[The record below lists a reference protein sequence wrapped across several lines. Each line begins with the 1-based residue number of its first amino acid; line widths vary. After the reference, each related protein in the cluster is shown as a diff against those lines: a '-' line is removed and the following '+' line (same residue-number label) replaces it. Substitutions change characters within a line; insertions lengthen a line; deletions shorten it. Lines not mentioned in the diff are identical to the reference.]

1 MEGKDR
7 SWERRKEKRGRPP
20 AKNSLGTFVS
30 EIFCL
35 NLCTEEKRCDIWT
48 LEFLLQWFYNNLPCL
63 PINWPAHNLSRGHH
77 NQNTIQDK
85 YGSFQVFLVY
95 ITAVQASA
103 GLWTLAY
110 FALGQDFWLEPTNPH
125 WRIGSGQV
133 LVKQALF
140 ILFSLNSN
148 CFFVFWSLISL

>member
-30 EIFCL
+30 EKNVVWICVRKKKDGL
-35 NLCTEEKRCDIWT
+35 SGAADAMI
-48 LEFLLQWFYNNLPCL
+48 LQQSTTD
-63 PINWPAHNLSRGHH
+63 HN

-85 YGSFQVFLVY
+85 YGSSQVFLVY

-110 FALGQDFWLEPTNPH
+110 IAMGPKLGQDFRLEPTNLH
-125 WRIGSGQV
+125 WWIGSGQV
-133 LVKQALF
+133 LVTQALF
-140 ILFSLNSN
+140 SLFR
-148 CFFVFWSLISL
+148 